1 MLRLRNR
8 WISAARIIEYPQANL
23 FDRSICSLVWAT
35 LASFWKL
42 SRSVYIRQT
51 INFDEINVSNCHTYY
66 PVNTCIRIA
75 LISSLIDGFS
85 KTNCQPWVHPKGLED
100 TPLIRLCNG
109 SATALPQLYYRPYI
123 VAHTIVRTNGSTSS
137 LRTAL
142 HHLYKRL
149 YERLHERLCNGP
161 ATALQMALQMAL
173 QRLYERLYE
182 RLCMALQRLYEWLCN
197 GSMDSLLV
205 QQSQPS

>member
-1 MLRLRNR
+1 MLISFAKHAQTWFWWFCTNVVSQLTDRLKIRTNRITSELAEVTRNR

-42 SRSVYIRQT
+42 SRSVCIRQT
-51 INFDEINVSNCHTYY
+51 INFDEINVSNRHAYY

-85 KTNCQPWVHPKGLED
+85 RTNCRPWVHPKGVED

-109 SATALPQLYYRPYI
+109 SATAL
-123 VAHTIVRTNGSTSS
+123 
-137 LRTAL
+137 
-142 HHLYKRL
+142 
-149 YERLHERLCNGP
+149 
-161 ATALQMALQMAL
+161 
-173 QRLYERLYE
+173 QRLYHSSTI
-182 RLCMALQRLYEWLCN
+182 AHI
-197 GSMDSLLV
+197 
-205 QQSQPS
+205 